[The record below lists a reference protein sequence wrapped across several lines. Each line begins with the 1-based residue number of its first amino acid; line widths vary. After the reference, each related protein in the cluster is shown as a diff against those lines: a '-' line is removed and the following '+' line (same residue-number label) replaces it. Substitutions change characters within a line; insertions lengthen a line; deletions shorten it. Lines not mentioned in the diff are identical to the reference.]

1 MSTPEKMIGHYE
13 SLKSKH
19 DLLDKQIE
27 EAYNHH
33 EDDLKI
39 QQMKNKKL
47 HLKEQMFEFEKKL
60 GTTNGKTIL
69 HGNKG

>member
-1 MSTPEKMIGHYE
+1 MSTPEKIKGHYE

-39 QQMKNKKL
+39 QQMKSQKL
-47 HLKEQMFEFEKKL
+47 HLKEQMFEFV
-60 GTTNGKTIL
+60 
-69 HGNKG
+69 